1 MQRGSNLAKQVAV
14 YTEKTLR
21 REGGAMYKVAELII
35 HPRRDEKTK
44 AFDQALL
51 RLERS
56 IQVSDRA
63 QPICLPEG
71 GLANPSPGSKV
82 MVSGWGSVDPN
93 QSWPSEELKF
103 VWLKVISM
111 KEEAE
116 LCYSQLSFTSFIFSL
131 SHSNDDLKEKHN
143 SGWSRIALLK
153 WNHLKEITCLT
164 KVQPSAPSALSRTTV
179 QVMQVDNF

>member
-1 MQRGSNLAKQVAV
+1 MSSYACMQRGSNLAKQVAV

-21 REGGAMYKVAELII
+21 REGGTMYKVAELII
-35 HPRRDEKTK
+35 HPRRDEMTK

-82 MVSGWGSVDPN
+82 MVSGWGSVDPT
-93 QSWPSEELKF
+93 QSWPSEELQF

-116 LCYSQLSFTSFIFSL
+116 LCYSVLSLTLFTFSFFSF
-131 SHSNDDLKEKHN
+131 S
-143 SGWSRIALLK
+143 
-153 WNHLKEITCLT
+153 
-164 KVQPSAPSALSRTTV
+164 Q
-179 QVMQVDNF
+179 Q